1 MNLEDLLRRAVF
13 VYLLSWFVGGFYCMA
28 LLYSGTLD
36 GGVLGLKMDDT
47 LKSFMA
53 YGCAGAIGGT
63 LYQLRLYHTYYEMFK
78 RRWFVWHVIRPFL
91 CGGTAVMTIIL
102 FDSGLM
108 LLQVGETMTAKIGL
122 SFLIGFGY
130 GKFMDKLKAL
140 TETLFDV
147 KEVEESKSVKKDE

>member
-1 MNLEDLLRRAVF
+1 MNLENLLRRVVF

-28 LLYSGTLD
+28 LLYSGSLD
-36 GGVLGLKMDDT
+36 AGFLGLKMDDT
-47 LKSFMA
+47 MKSFMV
-53 YGCAGAIGGT
+53 YGLSGAIGGT

-78 RRWFVWHVIRPFL
+78 RRWFVWHVLRPFL

-102 FDSGLM
+102 FESGIM
-108 LLQVGETMTAKIGL
+108 LLQVGETLTAQIGL

-147 KEVEESKSVKKDE
+147 KTDDSGK